1 MRTIDPARLVVLDE
15 AGANLAMGRSH
26 AWVRRGQEY
35 VEPRPMNWGENLTL
49 IGAIRRTG
57 WVTLNTKWRAVNT
70 LFFVEWVRRRLA
82 PRLRPHDIV
91 LLDNLKAHKAPDV
104 RRLVEARGATLRYL
118 PPYSPDFS
126 PIEPAWG
133 LVKRHIRTHA
143 PRTGSALR
151 RVAQRARHVVHAHH
165 CGKREL
171 QKEST
176 QARVCDSYRCTRTR
190 PVAPRMR
197 MANWEPSRPR
207 T

>member
-15 AGANLAMGRSH
+15 AGANLARGRSH

-165 CGKREL
+165 CRQWFVHAGY
-171 QKEST
+171 
-176 QARVCDSYRCTRTR
+176 V
-190 PVAPRMR
+190 
-197 MANWEPSRPR
+197 N
-207 T
+207 